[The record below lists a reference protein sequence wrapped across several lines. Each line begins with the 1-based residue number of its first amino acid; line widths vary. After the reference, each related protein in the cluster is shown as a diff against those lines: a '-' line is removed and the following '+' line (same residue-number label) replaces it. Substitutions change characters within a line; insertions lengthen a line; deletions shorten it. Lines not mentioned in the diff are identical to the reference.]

1 MRRHRLEMLRSF
13 YLEQL
18 REHWAIA
25 GILGCNV
32 IVVLASA
39 ISRGQTRQA
48 LAYLAAVAIS
58 FVVIDALSF
67 AQGAKAPLI
76 PVRNPRFESLALIG
90 FWVIAL
96 AWLAGRFVF
105 NNLPGQGL
113 LRLASLV
120 IGLGSVFAILPAL
133 FLFSRRYSPADL
145 GLRLRGIAIA
155 LPVLAIFAG
164 ITFAFSR
171 QSITWSGIWKEE
183 GSLLAIVQTAISACL
198 PEEFFRFAWQTR
210 IGAWMKKPEA
220 GWLIAS
226 IAWAMLHGP
235 IDYSQSH
242 SAPEVALGVINIVP
256 LGLLWGYLARRTGSF
271 VPSMLLHGLNF
282 WGLQNS

>member
-1 MRRHRLEMLRSF
+1 MRRHRLEVLRSF
-13 YLEQL
+13 YTEAI

-25 GILGCNV
+25 GILGCSI

-39 ISRGQTRQA
+39 IWHGHTTQA

-58 FVVIDALSF
+58 AVVIDAMSF
-67 AQGAKAPLI
+67 TRKKPPEA
-76 PVRNPRFESLALIG
+76 PVRAPRGESLALIG
-90 FWVIAL
+90 FWLIAL

-105 NNLPGQGL
+105 NNLPASGL
-113 LRLASLV
+113 PRLASLV

-133 FLFSRRYSPADL
+133 FLFTRRYRPADL
-145 GLRLRGIAIA
+145 GLRLRGITIA

-171 QSITWSGIWKEE
+171 ESLTWSGILKEE
-183 GSLLAIVQTAISACL
+183 GSILAIVQTAISACL

-210 IGAWMKKPEA
+210 IGAWRKSPEA

-226 IAWAMLHGP
+226 IAWALLHGP
-235 IDYSQSH
+235 VDYSQSH
-242 SAPEVALGVINIVP
+242 SPVEAALGVVNIVP
-256 LGLLWGYLARRTGSF
+256 LGLLWGYLSLRTGSF
-271 VPSMLLHGLNF
+271 VPAMLLHGLNF